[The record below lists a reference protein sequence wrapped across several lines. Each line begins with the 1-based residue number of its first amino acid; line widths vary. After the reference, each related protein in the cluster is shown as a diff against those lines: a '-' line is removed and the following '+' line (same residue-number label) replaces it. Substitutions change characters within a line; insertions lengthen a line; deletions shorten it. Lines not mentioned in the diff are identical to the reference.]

1 MKNTI
6 LDQAKERVITAIL
19 KELSRLC
26 DKGYSESLSYYNNL
40 KTSII
45 YLVDL
50 NDDIRYLQD
59 RIKSGEA
66 SERELIGFI
75 KNIKTAGYDTTYL
88 KDVFDGLCL
97 VDEVL
102 NVIAWALPQL
112 QTIDLIKYNQNRENE
127 ADNKQIKAFIF
138 LRLF

>member
-127 ADNKQIKAFIF
+127 ADNKHD
-138 LRLF
+138 

>member
-112 QTIDLIKYNQNRENE
+112 QSIDLIKYKQNRENE
-127 ADNKQIKAFIF
+127 ADNKHD
-138 LRLF
+138 

>member
-19 KELSRLC
+19 KELSGLC
-26 DKGYSESLSYYNNL
+26 DKGYSESLSFYNNL

-50 NDDIRYLQD
+50 NDDIRYLQNK
-59 RIKSGEA
+59 IKSSEA

-75 KNIKTAGYDTTYL
+75 KNIKTAGYDTAYL

-127 ADNKQIKAFIF
+127 ADNKHD
-138 LRLF
+138 